1 MKNETNIVS
10 NDKKNIYVKKFFD
23 TVFIKP
29 LSVVVSIIKIY
40 YILLF
45 IQLVFLLINLIL
57 IIIKK

>member
-1 MKNETNIVS
+1 MNNKTNDVS

>member
-10 NDKKNIYVKKFFD
+10 NDKKNIHVKKFFD

-29 LSVVVSIIKIY
+29 LSVVVSMIKIY